1 MSRCFRS
8 ASLLRSH
15 LQVQSCG
22 RGTTVGQTTADSCAT
37 RAECSLSTKFTLYLF
52 NTMHLVDKG
61 RSACPAAAWGVK
73 RAGSRACW
81 LSISFC
87 FNKDSTSV
95 LVHVRISSQSNGPL
109 RLKRQAERGGG
120 GTEPKP
126 RPKLNLNPRPKL
138 NLFARQVPVVF
149 SPAKFLKS

>member
-73 RAGSRACW
+73 RAGSRACC
-81 LSISFC
+81 LSDLGCCLSDLLYGLRIARRC
-87 FNKDSTSV
+87 QPRR
-95 LVHVRISSQSNGPL
+95 VHVFLVQRAPLWHALEDEMIDVRGFDYLPRQCSTARAGP
-109 RLKRQAERGGG
+109 
-120 GTEPKP
+120 
-126 RPKLNLNPRPKL
+126 
-138 NLFARQVPVVF
+138 VW
-149 SPAKFLKS
+149 